1 VNLYL
6 NQKSLLV
13 DFPRQRKIEIKY
25 SAGKNRDL
33 DLSALE
39 ESKWPEYIN
48 YLCQYTKLP
57 ELTVSVVDFHE

>member
-1 VNLYL
+1 M
-6 NQKSLLV
+6 